1 MDRQNSSTAQPGMSF
16 FYQNVEV
23 RATISPTLALED
35 GKECYCCCQQ
45 AWRNTGILGRDGSL
59 GLRHY

>member
-1 MDRQNSSTAQPGMSF
+1 MRWEKVQWIGKTVVQHNLGCL

-35 GKECYCCCQQ
+35 EKMEKNVTAAVSKHGGTQ
-45 AWRNTGILGRDGSL
+45 A
-59 GLRHY
+59 Y

>member
-35 GKECYCCCQQ
+35 EKMEKNVTAAVSKHGGTQ
-45 AWRNTGILGRDGSL
+45 A
-59 GLRHY
+59 Y